1 MIFVK
6 KITRP
11 QFWEQ
16 EFYAEKRVNRDISQF
31 TSNSVNALKSPDMCE
46 FNN

>member
-31 TSNSVNALKSPDMCE
+31 TSNSVNALKLSDMCE
-46 FNN
+46 SNN